1 MTVFKPIKDEAEAAA
16 KLAGA
21 LAKGDTAAAD
31 ALASASTDD
40 SKGNRKVKSVLL
52 SAQLITKDKVKSVV
66 DAGFVKASEI
76 CVADTQ
82 AACTELGI
90 K

>member
-1 MTVFKPIKDEAEAAA
+1 M
-16 KLAGA
+16 
-21 LAKGDTAAAD
+21 
-31 ALASASTDD
+31 
-40 SKGNRKVKSVLL
+40 LL
-52 SAQLITKDKVKSVV
+52 TAQLITKDKVKSVV
-66 DAGFVKASEI
+66 DAGFVKASDI

>member
-16 KLAGA
+16 KLAAA

-31 ALASASTDD
+31 ALATGKTKDD
-40 SKGNRKVKSVLL
+40 KGNRDVKSVLL
-52 SAQLITKDKVKSVV
+52 TAQLITKDKVKSVV
-66 DAGFVKASEI
+66 DAGFVKAADI